1 MNGHPIHVQHS
12 CMLNPATLV
21 CRGLLW
27 VLKCLLDIVYGVEYM
42 HFNGILHGDLKC
54 ANVLCKACSTD
65 IRGFICKV
73 EPLLCSA
80 SPPRQNQG
88 QSYATLLALEEFWLV
103 NQAGAR
109 QSMPPGKDLCAGVR
123 LWAGAYH

>member
-1 MNGHPIHVQHS
+1 MHLYAVLQVSYACQALMFRDAMSPDLPI
-12 CMLNPATLV
+12 CPASFQRSFTAEMSAVL

-42 HFNGILHGDLKC
+42 HCNGVLHGVLKC

-73 EPLLCSA
+73 SLPGSSNAL
-80 SPPRQNQG
+80 RMQ
-88 QSYATLLALEEFWLV
+88 AT
-103 NQAGAR
+103 
-109 QSMPPGKDLCAGVR
+109 
-123 LWAGAYH
+123 